1 MKYILE
7 YEKER
12 GGAAITREYESREE
26 AIKAGKDRFLYRSTV
41 YKVDDNGQRF
51 FVMRKI
57 RG

>member
-12 GGAAITREYESREE
+12 GGTVFTREYESRDE
-26 AIKAGKDRFLYRSTV
+26 AIRAGKDRFLFRATV
-41 YKVDDNGQRF
+41 YQVNDNGQRF